1 MKLKKFKNAEE
12 GLQFMKYLNDRNID
26 IWKFKLY
33 ESPKVYQKIWNFLL
47 SDFRKSVK
55 KSKKYILK

>member
-33 ESPKVYQKIWNFLL
+33 EQENTYNKIWNLL
-47 SDFRKSVK
+47 LKDFRKNN
-55 KSKKYILK
+55 